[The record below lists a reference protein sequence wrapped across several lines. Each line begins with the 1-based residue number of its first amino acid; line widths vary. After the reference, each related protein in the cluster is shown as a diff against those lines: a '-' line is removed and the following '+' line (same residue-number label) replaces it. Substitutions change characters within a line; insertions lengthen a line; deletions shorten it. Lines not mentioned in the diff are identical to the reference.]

1 MSKTKTAVPAARL
14 ALESTDS
21 LAVEEASALAPLPG
35 GRFLV
40 ADDEHGVLVATA
52 NGAAKVA
59 RSAKADIGLRDL
71 EGLCVSPDGA
81 IAYALSE
88 SGGRI
93 SQLSLTVKGG
103 ALMVG
108 KAKRLGSLPGI
119 DTVENKGWEGLSVL
133 PRQFSRDGEECLVA
147 VHEGK
152 PKRVGL
158 FRLPSL
164 EVEAILKLPRKAK
177 DLLSDLADVA
187 VCPQTGHFFVLS
199 DVSRCIVELVREG
212 EQLSL
217 LGSFDLR
224 MHKSEKPEGLA
235 FDGPGTLWVVTDGSA
250 RLLRLTVTR

>member
-1 MSKTKTAVPAARL
+1 MSKTKTPVSAACL
-14 ALESTDS
+14 ALESIAS
-21 LAVEEASALAPLPG
+21 LAVEEASALAPLSG

-40 ADDEHGVLVATA
+40 ADDERGVLVAMA

-59 RSAKADIGLRDL
+59 RSAKMDKALRNL
-71 EGLCVSPDGA
+71 EGLGVSPAGA
-81 IAYALSE
+81 VAYVLSE

-93 SQLSLTVKGG
+93 SQMSLTAKGDT
-103 ALMVG
+103 LKVG
-108 KAKRLGSLPGI
+108 TVKRLGSLPKI
-119 DTVENKGWEGLSVL
+119 DQVKNKGWEGLSVL
-133 PRQFSRDGEECLVA
+133 PREFSASGVECLVA
-147 VHEGK
+147 VHEAE
-152 PKRVGL
+152 PKRIGL

-199 DVSRCIVELVREG
+199 DESRCIAELARKG

-217 LGSFDLR
+217 LGCFDLPLR
-224 MHKSEKPEGLA
+224 KREKPEGLA

-250 RLLRLTVTR
+250 RLLRLTVSR